1 MKLTQKSQRTV
12 VSHCVSFTAS
22 LPLESNGPK
31 EMQNENYKAAQN
43 NPKDTHTKPK
53 HKIEKK
59 SLNDHNQMQNH
70 KTYMLECN
78 ITTKNFQ

>member
-1 MKLTQKSQRTV
+1 
-12 VSHCVSFTAS
+12 
-22 LPLESNGPK
+22 
-31 EMQNENYKAAQN
+31 MQNENYKAAQN

-59 SLNDHNQMQNH
+59 RLNDHNQMQNH

>member
-1 MKLTQKSQRTV
+1 M
-12 VSHCVSFTAS
+12 
-22 LPLESNGPK
+22 ESNGPK

-59 SLNDHNQMQNH
+59 SLNDHNQMQKSQDIHARMQHNH
-70 KTYMLECN
+70 KELPINYR
-78 ITTKNFQ
+78 